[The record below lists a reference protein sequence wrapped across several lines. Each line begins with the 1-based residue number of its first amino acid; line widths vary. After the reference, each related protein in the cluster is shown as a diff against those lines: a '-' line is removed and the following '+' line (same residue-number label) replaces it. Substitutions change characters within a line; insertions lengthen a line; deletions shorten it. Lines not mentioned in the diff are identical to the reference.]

1 MNNSERVLRNTVVM
15 YSKVIIS
22 TLIWLY
28 LIRVV
33 LNTLGVED
41 YGIYSLIAGV
51 VAILSFV
58 NSALMASTQRFLSF
72 SIGARDE
79 YTIKKYF
86 SSSVIIHVC
95 VALIIVGMLE
105 FCAQFLFNGFLNI
118 PTSRISVA
126 KDLYQLMIV
135 STFFTI
141 LGVPYS
147 AAINAFEDIWFSGV
161 VQIVGTILK
170 LFIIVLFS
178 ICEIDKLLLFTL
190 WITFITVL
198 EVIVQ
203 YLWCKWKYPVC
214 CKNNYSLRKSKS
226 YIREMIGFTGWN
238 TLGAFAVVGRNQGI
252 TTVLNVFFGPKIN
265 AVFGIA
271 NQVDGQ
277 LVSFANTLTAAMTPQ
292 IIKSEG
298 SGNRERLISLT
309 LFSSKL
315 AFFLSSIFAIP
326 LLIELPFVLKLWLKE
341 VPPHTEIYCRL
352 ILFMFLICELYP
364 GLLRG
369 IQAVGKIK
377 WQQILTSV
385 AVLSPIPIGI
395 LFFRLGAPH
404 YSIAYLMVIAQL
416 FSGAI
421 SVFFSHKYYGLNIKK
436 YLSLVLSSVFS
447 FVVSYFM
454 GYELDEILVHMPDSL
469 RFMTV
474 VSLSAIAFIFM
485 YFIFCFS
492 KHERSMILQLSSKIF
507 KSR

>member
-51 VAILSFV
+51 VAVLSFV

-72 SIGARDE
+72 SIGVGDE
-79 YTIKKYF
+79 YAIKKYF
-86 SSSVIIHVC
+86 SSSVIIHAC

-178 ICEIDKLLLFTL
+178 ICEIDKLLLFTM
-190 WITFITVL
+190 WIACITVL

-203 YLWCKWKYPVC
+203 YLWCKWKYSVC
-214 CKNNYSLRKSKS
+214 CRNN
-226 YIREMIGFTGWN
+226 
-238 TLGAFAVVGRNQGI
+238 
-252 TTVLNVFFGPKIN
+252 
-265 AVFGIA
+265 
-271 NQVDGQ
+271 
-277 LVSFANTLTAAMTPQ
+277 
-292 IIKSEG
+292 
-298 SGNRERLISLT
+298 
-309 LFSSKL
+309 
-315 AFFLSSIFAIP
+315 
-326 LLIELPFVLKLWLKE
+326 
-341 VPPHTEIYCRL
+341 
-352 ILFMFLICELYP
+352 
-364 GLLRG
+364 
-369 IQAVGKIK
+369 
-377 WQQILTSV
+377 
-385 AVLSPIPIGI
+385 
-395 LFFRLGAPH
+395 
-404 YSIAYLMVIAQL
+404 
-416 FSGAI
+416 
-421 SVFFSHKYYGLNIKK
+421 
-436 YLSLVLSSVFS
+436 
-447 FVVSYFM
+447 
-454 GYELDEILVHMPDSL
+454 
-469 RFMTV
+469 
-474 VSLSAIAFIFM
+474 
-485 YFIFCFS
+485 
-492 KHERSMILQLSSKIF
+492 
-507 KSR
+507 